1 MPDSNFCR
9 QCGAARKGTAAA
21 APSLPKGASFVE
33 VTAEAAAPNS
43 SLHLQVLIEIGGR
56 WLWANGLV
64 AIVLLGFK
72 NLKFDYPAGWAW
84 AELCMLLTFLLLLCL
99 QRWSGCYA
107 NRAQSAIS
115 MACFLALSGVLLLL
129 VSYFAGLQV
138 YVMEAEFVMGL
149 ISLSILAGQFL
160 LGVIAGHKYSKRTGD
175 SVLVYL
181 AAAVAFAALVT
192 AWVVDLVAG
201 ALSAEQM

>member
-1 MPDSNFCR
+1 MQRNFCR

-129 VSYFAGLQV
+129 VSYFAG
-138 YVMEAEFVMGL
+138 
-149 ISLSILAGQFL
+149 
-160 LGVIAGHKYSKRTGD
+160 HKYSKRTGD

-201 ALSAEQM
+201 ALSAEQMYAAMVAGLTLLLVSVLSSMICACRTISEF